1 MTAQAASILFLR
13 VSTSRTAFVTGGTG
27 FLGMN
32 LVDALLAAGWRVVA
46 LHREASNV
54 DRLRSRGVILAPG
67 SLGDRASLD
76 RAIPEGCDAVFHVA
90 GNISLWSG
98 GDAQQTLDNV
108 DGSRNVGE
116 AALAKKVG
124 RFIHTSSVSA
134 WGPAVTA
141 SFDETLPQRGG
152 ESLVHYE
159 KTKFEG
165 EREIKKLVERGLAA
179 VIMNP
184 CHIVGR
190 YDEKGWSSM
199 LRLVH
204 DRKLPGIPP
213 GAGSFCE
220 AGAVSRAHVAA
231 VDRGKVG
238 ENYLLGGA
246 DATYVEMVRVVG
258 EVLGEP
264 VSAKPLSLWMIEA
277 LGRVSQ
283 WGSYVTRRAPLVT
296 PETAIALGHP
306 YAVRCDKAIR
316 ELGYEVTPLRE
327 MLEIAHTWMVE
338 QHILPKRSPTPG
350 AAAKA
355 PTAPANKGE
364 IELVVRLDRPLAPE
378 AAHALK
384 AAVSKRAAAA
394 TCTLARCCTSAR
406 RSTTARR
413 RSPRWPAAAS
423 GPPTCEMGSSRSR
436 VSSATARRK
445 GVRSDGRPFSAHRDV
460 EPTRIS
466 AGRPRSRS

>member
-1 MTAQAASILFLR
+1 
-13 VSTSRTAFVTGGTG
+13 
-27 FLGMN
+27 
-32 LVDALLAAGWRVVA
+32 
-46 LHREASNV
+46 
-54 DRLRSRGVILAPG
+54 
-67 SLGDRASLD
+67 
-76 RAIPEGCDAVFHVA
+76 
-90 GNISLWSG
+90 
-98 GDAQQTLDNV
+98 
-108 DGSRNVGE
+108 
-116 AALAKKVG
+116 
-124 RFIHTSSVSA
+124 
-134 WGPAVTA
+134 
-141 SFDETLPQRGG
+141 
-152 ESLVHYE
+152 
-159 KTKFEG
+159 
-165 EREIKKLVERGLAA
+165 
-179 VIMNP
+179 
-184 CHIVGR
+184 
-190 YDEKGWSSM
+190 M

-264 VSAKPLSLWMIEA
+264 VIAKPLPLWMIEA

-306 YAVRCDKAIR
+306 YAVKCDKAIR
-316 ELGYEVTPLRE
+316 DLGYEVTPLRE

-338 QHILPKRSPTPG
+338 QHILPKRSATPG
-350 AAAKA
+350 AAAKV

-364 IELVVRLDRPLAPE
+364 IELVVTLDRPLAPE

-394 TCTLARCCTSAR
+394 TCPAHPRALLHLGTTIDDGKTAVAAMACCSVGAAHVREGVVAVAREL
-406 RSTTARR
+406 
-413 RSPRWPAAAS
+413 
-423 GPPTCEMGSSRSR
+423 GYG
-436 VSSATARRK
+436 AT
-445 GVRSDGRPFSAHRDV
+445 
-460 EPTRIS
+460 
-466 AGRPRSRS
+466 